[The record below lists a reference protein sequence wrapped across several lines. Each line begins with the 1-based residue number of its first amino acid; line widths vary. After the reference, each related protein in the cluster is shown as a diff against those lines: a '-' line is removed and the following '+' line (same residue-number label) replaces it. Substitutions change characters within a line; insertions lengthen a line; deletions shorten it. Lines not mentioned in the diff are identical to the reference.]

1 MHHAQDD
8 AGILTETMH
17 YADPAYLQSYTSV
30 VEGLSTLERDLT
42 ELEPKAL
49 EKSGRPAI
57 DRPKPFTQTKPR
69 DAETIAFQVSDKR
82 ALQNKCKFYV
92 K

>member
-17 YADPAYLQSYTSV
+17 CADPAYLQSYTSV

-42 ELEPKAL
+42 E
-49 EKSGRPAI
+49 
-57 DRPKPFTQTKPR
+57 
-69 DAETIAFQVSDKR
+69 
-82 ALQNKCKFYV
+82 
-92 K
+92 